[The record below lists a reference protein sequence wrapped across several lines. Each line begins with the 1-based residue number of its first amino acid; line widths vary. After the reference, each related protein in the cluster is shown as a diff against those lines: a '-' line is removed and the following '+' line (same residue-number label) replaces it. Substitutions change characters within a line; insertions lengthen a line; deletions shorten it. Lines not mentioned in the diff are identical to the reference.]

1 MPSKVQQ
8 VRRSTRQGKQRTV
21 YTDTGTVSAPTKS
34 SVGGKEP
41 SADEPPSKK
50 TKHVVLDSSVP
61 ESTTSEKKKVVWE
74 NYSKK
79 DLYYKWLKAR
89 NDATDLRKERN
100 DLDKVRIDLK
110 KELRELQKELKEADL
125 VCGDKDE
132 LVNENCILKSELED
146 EKEKLSESKLN
157 TKKLMEERKN
167 LMATMKEK
175 YDTMTSKTAY
185 ENVTTLGQLKI
196 KFTECDLKLKAKTT
210 EVKELQEKNRGLKK
224 KLTKMQN
231 LLMAKNKLD
240 LQVASMEE
248 KSQVR

>member
-1 MPSKVQQ
+1 MPSKVPSKVQQ
-8 VRRSTRQGKQRTV
+8 VRRSARTGKPREI
-21 YTDTGTVSAPTKS
+21 YTDAGATAAPIKS
-34 SVGGKEP
+34 SGTSKNVNTMNTASSTKKQKEI
-41 SADEPPSKK
+41 
-50 TKHVVLDSSVP
+50 SSNSV
-61 ESTTSEKKKVVWE
+61 SEKAVGSNGAVDTEEESGTKKLVWE

-210 EVKELQEKNRGLKK
+210 EVKELQEKNRGLR
-224 KLTKMQN
+224 
-231 LLMAKNKLD
+231 
-240 LQVASMEE
+240 
-248 KSQVR
+248 KSN